1 MSTPDPLDNLQAA
14 IDRMTTAQARIE
26 HIVRLGMDAII
37 LLDRCYDEGD
47 LPPDL
52 AVDVGDLL
60 LRLGNIRQPS

>member
-26 HIVRLGMDAII
+26 HLFRMSVDAID
-37 LLDRCYDEGD
+37 LLERCFDEGD

-52 AVDVGDLL
+52 AVDVGTLL
-60 LRLGNIRQPS
+60 LRISDLPS